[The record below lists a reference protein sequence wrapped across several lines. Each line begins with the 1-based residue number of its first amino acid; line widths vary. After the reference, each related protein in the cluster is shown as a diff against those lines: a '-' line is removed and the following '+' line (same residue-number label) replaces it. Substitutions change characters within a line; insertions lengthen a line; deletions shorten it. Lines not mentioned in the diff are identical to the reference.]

1 MTRRTLLDQLELELR
16 RLPGVAGVGFSE
28 DDGLVVVHVLAAI
41 PDGLPSLRRQIV
53 QRARGF
59 VDRPLV
65 VDVQEVRIGAEA
77 LPPER
82 GRVKLIGV
90 RIEAF
95 TQEMEVHLAH
105 RGVHS
110 VGRGAAGSPADAAG
124 ATMQA
129 LAELG
134 AELPFRVEAAAT
146 PVADEDT
153 QQAVIVI
160 LEPEGD
166 ARGTRYGVARG
177 ETLEEAAARATLH
190 ALNRY
195 LSRGAPLSSAS

>member
-16 RLPGVAGVGFSE
+16 RLPGIVGVGFSE
-28 DDGLVVVHVLAAI
+28 DEGMVVVHVLASL
-41 PDGLPSLRRQIV
+41 PDGMAALRRQIV

-65 VDVQEVRIGAEA
+65 VDVHELRNEPAA
-77 LPPER
+77 ADR
-82 GRVKLIGV
+82 GRVKLVSV
-90 RIEAF
+90 RVEQF

-105 RGVHS
+105 QGVHT
-110 VGRGAAGSPADAAG
+110 VGRAVAGSPADAVG
-124 ATMQA
+124 ATIQA
-129 LAELG
+129 LTDLG
-134 AELPFRVEAAAT
+134 AELPFKVEAAAT
-146 PVADEDT
+146 PVAADDE

-166 ARGTRYGVARG
+166 TRGTRYGVARG
-177 ETLEEAAARATLH
+177 ETVEEAAARATLH

-195 LSRGAPLSSAS
+195 LSRAALLTSV